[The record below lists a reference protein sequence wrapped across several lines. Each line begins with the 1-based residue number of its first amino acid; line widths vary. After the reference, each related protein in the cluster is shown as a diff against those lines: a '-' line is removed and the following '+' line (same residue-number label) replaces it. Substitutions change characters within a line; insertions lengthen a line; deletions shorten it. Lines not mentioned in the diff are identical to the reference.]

1 MLINQ
6 LLRPLCS
13 TLCLLWALLAPQGG
27 FAAPAIEIEE
37 DQDEVIQA
45 VQQGLIQPYSAL
57 QQVVTRQLHGRII
70 KVELEEDDGV
80 WVYELKLIDPENN
93 IIKVEYDAKSLTM
106 IEIKG
111 RHLENI
117 IKVAE

>member
-1 MLINQ
+1 MS
-6 LLRPLCS
+6 P
-13 TLCLLWALLAPQGG
+13 GG
-27 FAAPAIEIEE
+27 LAAPSVDISE
-37 DQDEVIQA
+37 DQDEVIEA
-45 VQQGLIQPYSAL
+45 VQQGRVQPYTAL
-57 QQVVTRQLHGRII
+57 QLVVSQQLNGRII
-70 KVELEEDDGV
+70 KVELEQDDDQ

-93 IIKVEYDAKSLTM
+93 IIKVKYDASSLTM